1 MSAVSAPLERAAE
14 ELRAARA
21 LRAAG
26 FPSQALARA
35 AEAGLQAA
43 RGALTAVGEAPP
55 TAAAVVAAF
64 TGRVVVRGGLD
75 PEHGAVLRRLFD
87 DRGEVERALA
97 DAPAPVADAAI
108 ADAAR
113 LVDAAQAWADARRPG
128 ARPAAAISAR

>member
-64 TGRVVVRGGLD
+64 TRRVVVRGGLD
-75 PEHGAVLRRLFD
+75 PAHGAVLRRLFD

-113 LVDAAQAWADARRPG
+113 LVDAARAWADARRPG